1 MRSEQQRRRLAAL
14 HRATTATSVQRR
26 RRAVSSGSRGAH
38 VVVRLALEVA
48 RVGGLALGTRHDTL
62 LADGT
67 RAFALQQPRVD
78 ALLVVSC
85 GISKVYTKPLS
96 LKTMWWHEKIITVIA
111 GKHAQLLA
119 ILKVF
124 DTNRADVVGVSCED
138 SNRCTILHTEG
149 ISQGRRLLTFL
160 EFLDRNLLQV
170 SFRHSVSLPSSPRG
184 CPAEYLCVKQGSN
197 ADHETYAK

>member
-1 MRSEQQRRRLAAL
+1 MRSEQRRPLAAL

-96 LKTMWWHEKIITVIA
+96 LKTMWWHEKIIAVIA
-111 GKHAQLLA
+111 GKNTQLLA

-124 DTNRADVVGVSCED
+124 DANRADVVGISCED
-138 SNRCTILHTEG
+138 SNR
-149 ISQGRRLLTFL
+149 
-160 EFLDRNLLQV
+160 
-170 SFRHSVSLPSSPRG
+170 
-184 CPAEYLCVKQGSN
+184 
-197 ADHETYAK
+197 